1 MKINLIVYI
10 NYYVKKI
17 QYNKNSS
24 IVIYYYSLNGS
35 LFLIHF
41 KML

>member
-1 MKINLIVYI
+1 MHLLKNEYS
-10 NYYVKKI
+10 
-17 QYNKNSS
+17 KNSS

-35 LFLIHF
+35 LFFIYF